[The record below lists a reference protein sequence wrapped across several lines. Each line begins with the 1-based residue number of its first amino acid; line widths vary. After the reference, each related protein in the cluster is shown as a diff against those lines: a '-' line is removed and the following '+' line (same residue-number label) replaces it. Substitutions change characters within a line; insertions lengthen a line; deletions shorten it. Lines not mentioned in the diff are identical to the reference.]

1 MKNKWLAAVLNLILP
16 GVGYIYIGESRVV
29 FGVMLLISEIASFF
43 IGFLSPSADSATFS
57 WFNLIPVV
65 AFSVAFVVDAFL
77 EAGRVN
83 KLAAK
88 NKA

>member
-43 IGFLSPSADSATFS
+43 IGFFSSSDAATFS
-57 WFNLIPVV
+57 WLDLVPAV
-65 AFSVAFVVDAFL
+65 AFSATFVVDAFL
-77 EAGRVN
+77 EAGRTN
-83 KLAAK
+83 KVAAK